1 MHLFSY
7 SISKQ
12 ALEIHET
19 ISSVIQHLRALKTLD
34 KSIGLVPTMGALH
47 KGHLELI
54 RHSKKKTDLTIVS
67 IFVNPI
73 QFNNPEDLE
82 KYPRTLNTDLA
93 ILSEEGVD
101 IVFVPS
107 EREIYPEAVLM
118 KFDFGSMEQVL
129 EGRFRPGHFNG
140 VAIVVSK
147 LFHILKPD
155 ISFFGQKDLQ
165 QVTIIQKMVSD
176 LSFDIKVE
184 IVPTVREVDGL
195 ALSSRN
201 QRLSAEGRKIAPI
214 LFKALTKCKDELL
227 SGGDWLNIKN
237 NTVEEILSPLAI
249 TPEYLE
255 LVEVTNF
262 TPVQNP
268 IPGKPYAICIAA
280 HIEQVRLIDNIII
293 RAGHI

>member
-19 ISSVIQHLRALKTLD
+19 ISSVIQHLKALKTLD

-54 RHSKKKTDLTIVS
+54 RHSKKNTDLTIVS

-165 QVTIIQKMVSD
+165 QVTIIKKMVSD

-201 QRLSAEGRKIAPI
+201 QRLSAEGRKIAPL

-227 SGGDWLNIKN
+227 RGGDWLNIKN
-237 NTVEEILSPLAI
+237 NTVEKILSPLAI

-268 IPGKPYAICIAA
+268 TPGKPYAICIAA

>member
-1 MHLFSY
+1 LHLFSY

-19 ISSVIQHLRALKTLD
+19 IPSVIQHLKGFKSLD

-47 KGHLELI
+47 SGHLELI
-54 RHSKKKTDLTIVS
+54 RQSKKKTDLTIVS

-73 QFNNPEDLE
+73 QFNNSEDLQ
-82 KYPRTLNTDLA
+82 KYPRTLDADLA
-93 ILSEEGVD
+93 ILREEGVD
-101 IVFVPS
+101 VVFVPS
-107 EREIYPEAVLM
+107 EKEIYPKPVFM

-140 VAIVVSK
+140 VAVVVSK

-165 QVTIIQKMVSD
+165 QVTLIQKMVSD
-176 LSFDIKVE
+176 LSFDIKIEV
-184 IVPTVREVDGL
+184 VPTIRESDGL

-201 QRLSAEGRKIAPI
+201 QRLSNEGRQTAPI
-214 LFKALTKCKDELL
+214 LYKTLTKCKDELL
-227 SGGDWLNIKN
+227 SGGDWLNIKDKAI
-237 NTVEEILSPLAI
+237 EEILSPHNI
-249 TPEYLE
+249 IPEYLE
-255 LVEVTNF
+255 MVETINF
-262 TPVQNP
+262 TPIQNP
-268 IPGKPYAICIAA
+268 LPGKPFAICIAA

-293 RAGHI
+293 RASHI

>member
-1 MHLFSY
+1 LHLFSY

-19 ISSVIQHLRALKTLD
+19 ISSVIQHLKALKTLD

-54 RHSKKKTDLTIVS
+54 RHSKKNTDLTIVS

-165 QVTIIQKMVSD
+165 QVTIIKKMVSD

-201 QRLSAEGRKIAPI
+201 QRLSAEGRKIAPL

-227 SGGDWLNIKN
+227 RGGDWLNIKN
-237 NTVEEILSPLAI
+237 NTVEKILSPLAI

-268 IPGKPYAICIAA
+268 TPGKPYAICIAA